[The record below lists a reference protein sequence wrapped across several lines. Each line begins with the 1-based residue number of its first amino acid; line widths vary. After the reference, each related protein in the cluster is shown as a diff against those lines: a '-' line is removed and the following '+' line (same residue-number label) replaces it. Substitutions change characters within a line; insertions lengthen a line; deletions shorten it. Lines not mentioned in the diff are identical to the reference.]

1 MSITLYLAVLL
12 IVLLPSKGCDIYPE
26 KSVVKSGSDVR
37 VIFRNSHMTPCPLH
51 EINVKH
57 IFWKLN
63 NLKIPEEQYT
73 ITDQNSS
80 SVIIRNF
87 TSNVAEVTCHIS
99 APGTEML
106 LGGVHIRSELPPDK
120 PTNIYCV
127 QLYRTSFTCYWNSGR
142 RPGVHTDYT
151 VYRKYNDK
159 NDTCLSNN
167 TFCCSCCYKDFYLTA
182 TYSIMVVAKNEF
194 GQAWS
199 DIVNINSFNT
209 VKLLSP
215 VDVLLVPLL
224 NKTLKVSWKNSQRA
238 GFPVVCQ
245 VRHNATDSGDW
256 VIYNVSLDMALN
268 GSFNIQNLVCLNTY
282 RVAVRCIGNHGQIY
296 WSEWSEE
303 KTAIL
308 PEEAPSAHLDVWRK
322 IFDSGEKEKRT
333 VLVFWKS
340 PTKSEANGLILGYK
354 IRCKS
359 AHNIV
364 NEFTSK
370 RQILL
375 NLTQEAYEIEVV
387 AYNSVGESPETK
399 VQIPAGYF
407 EDNKGLLQLEG
418 LHAYSQ
424 DDHLWVKW
432 KEPDETVKRY
442 IIDWC
447 TDADSNKIEFQYSNI
462 STVLLKGPFQPYVLY
477 NITVHP
483 VFEQGHGKA
492 ASIQAYQKEGVPGK
506 IPFVNTFHVKQT
518 EATIQWSEIPKIE
531 RHGFI
536 TNYTIFYKA
545 ENGPELSVTVNR
557 SVFSYTLN
565 ALKPKTKYMAH
576 IKASTKNGGTNS
588 SEIFFTTIQ
597 FNQTLLHNLLIA
609 AGVGVIL
616 LVLLGTVG
624 YIMIRKHLFP
634 EIPNPA
640 YSSIVTL
647 TSQGI
652 PKVNINK
659 TIQDGEI
666 IAKNFKVID
675 QYPELEVFHMSYGGN
690 IVFPPVPSR
699 PHSNKGN
706 AAFLASSDSSIDV
719 RKVFHTEKPSV
730 CTFRRSSSVQPLL
743 SVSSSDLPSEPGS
756 PIIFN
761 PQENKSHTASED
773 NLFEGHFSPSL
784 YLKNSIKTRHFNSN
798 ACSKEKEISEVKCI
812 NNLEQSILDQ
822 AYVTVDVLSIDGCGA
837 CKLKQS
843 HL

>member
-462 STVLLKGPFQPYVLY
+462 STVLLK
-477 NITVHP
+477 
-483 VFEQGHGKA
+483 A
-492 ASIQAYQKEGVPGK
+492 
-506 IPFVNTFHVKQT
+506 
-518 EATIQWSEIPKIE
+518 
-531 RHGFI
+531 
-536 TNYTIFYKA
+536 
-545 ENGPELSVTVNR
+545 VTVNR